1 LLFPLRRFPT
11 ARSPSTLLEP
21 HPHPHPAPETLS
33 TLCRGDR
40 LSEFFFQSGSPS
52 PLDSFLYCSYSDSIM
67 GLSWDYLEDRK
78 KEEREREKKA
88 REDTRKAFIFLLDET
103 VQAAED
109 AGLDERKLHLVKG
122 WRSTLKTALGLNE
135 GQ

>member
-1 LLFPLRRFPT
+1 V
-11 ARSPSTLLEP
+11 
-21 HPHPHPAPETLS
+21 LS
-33 TLCRGDR
+33 NWF
-40 LSEFFFQSGSPS
+40 SFASS
-52 PLDSFLYCSYSDSIM
+52 SFLHSANSDSIM

-109 AGLDERKLHLVKG
+109 AGLDERKLHLVQG
-122 WRSTLKTALGLNE
+122 WRSTLKTVLGLSE
-135 GQ
+135 GHQILPALLDKTGETTAFILISYLKNAIYFRDGVRSSD

>member
-1 LLFPLRRFPT
+1 
-11 ARSPSTLLEP
+11 
-21 HPHPHPAPETLS
+21 
-33 TLCRGDR
+33 
-40 LSEFFFQSGSPS
+40 
-52 PLDSFLYCSYSDSIM
+52 M